1 MEYIQ
6 IDEDGFVSVYVNK
19 VNQAKLALEEL
30 TLKKKELQFYKKRIT
45 EEIHQID
52 GSYKNYIHKQ
62 DSQRQVNIIRK
73 FITDVQTLR
82 SETKRKKM
90 ANQLASYEQKRQVVE
105 TILTSVDNTELTT
118 EKYILEN
125 SWILNLTKPRMQINL
140 IKAEPFAI
148 VHNFV
153 SDINRQK

>member
-1 MEYIQ
+1 
-6 IDEDGFVSVYVNK
+6 
-19 VNQAKLALEEL
+19 
-30 TLKKKELQFYKKRIT
+30 
-45 EEIHQID
+45 
-52 GSYKNYIHKQ
+52 
-62 DSQRQVNIIRK
+62 
-73 FITDVQTLR
+73 
-82 SETKRKKM
+82 
-90 ANQLASYEQKRQVVE
+90 VVE

-125 SWILNLTKPRMQINL
+125 SWILNLTKPHMQINL